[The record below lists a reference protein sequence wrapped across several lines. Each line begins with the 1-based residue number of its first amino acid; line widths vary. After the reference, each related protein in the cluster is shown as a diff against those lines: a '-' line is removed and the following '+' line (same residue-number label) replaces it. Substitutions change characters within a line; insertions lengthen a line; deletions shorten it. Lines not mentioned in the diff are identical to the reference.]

1 MNSPDLDRPLS
12 AIPPVGVRIGA
23 FVAILLSGLAGGLI
37 GYSLVD
43 LQCEGECA
51 VPEGIGLLVGAV
63 TGGGRH
69 GDRRGPRDARPR
81 RVARDH
87 RPRTSRPLP
96 GHVMHD
102 ELRTLCD
109 QIAHEAG
116 SFAHDARRELG
127 PGARAAH
134 VTKSSAV
141 DPVTEFDRAT
151 EAMVVERLRRERP
164 DDSIV
169 GEEGANHCGTS
180 GYEWHIDPIDG
191 TVNFVYDLPGWC
203 TSIAVLYDGAPVAG
217 AVYAPVVDELYSAGL
232 GLGTTVNGV
241 RVAVSGATEL
251 STSLAATGFSYHLD
265 GHRQVQAA
273 RIARILPTVRD
284 IRRQGSAALDLAYVA
299 SGRVDLYFEEFIK
312 SWDIAAGVLLVTE
325 AGGTVTAFDGSGID
339 VTAPHGVIAATPGLH
354 ASVLN
359 GVID

>member
-1 MNSPDLDRPLS
+1 MTSPDHDRPLS

-23 FVAILLSGLAGGLI
+23 FVSILLSGLAGGLI
-37 GYSLVD
+37 GYSLVN
-43 LQCEGECA
+43 LQCEGDCA
-51 VPEGIGLLVGAV
+51 VPEGIGLLVGATMAAAGMSIV
-63 TGGGRH
+63 AVLVLART
-69 GDRRGPRDARPR
+69 RG
-81 RVARDH
+81 VARDE
-87 RPRTSRPLP
+87 RPGTRRPFA

-102 ELRTLCD
+102 QLRTLCD
-109 QIAHEAG
+109 EIAHDAG
-116 SFAHDARRELG
+116 SFAHRARRDLG

-134 VTKSSAV
+134 ATKSSAV
-141 DPVTEFDRAT
+141 DPVTEFDQAT

-169 GEEGANHCGTS
+169 GEEGANHRGTS

-203 TSIAVLYDGAPVAG
+203 TSVAVLQHGRPVA
-217 AVYAPVVDELYSAGL
+217 AAIYAPVVDELYSAGR
-232 GLGTTVNGV
+232 GAGATVNGSSV
-241 RVAVSGATEL
+241 EVSGSTEL
-251 STSLAATGFSYHLD
+251 ATSLAATGFSYHLD
-265 GHRQVQAA
+265 RHRLVQAA

-299 SGRVDLYFEEFIK
+299 SGRVDLYFEEFIN

-325 AGGTVTAFDGSGID
+325 AGGTVSSFDGSPIE
-339 VTAPHGVIAATPGLH
+339 VTAPRGVIASTPALH
-354 ASVLN
+354 AAVVD